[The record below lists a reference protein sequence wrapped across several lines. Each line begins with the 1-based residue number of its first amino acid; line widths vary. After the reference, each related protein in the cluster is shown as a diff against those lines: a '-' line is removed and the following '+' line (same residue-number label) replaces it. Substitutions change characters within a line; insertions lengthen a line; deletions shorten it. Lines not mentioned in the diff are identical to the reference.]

1 VVPNHALCQLSYAPP
16 ENAAII
22 PLAVGGRRP
31 RAAGLALLLAAAAA
45 AAGACRGPQ
54 GRPDAPPGTPAG
66 HCRPGQTYL
75 PQYGE
80 CY

>member
-1 VVPNHALCQLSYAPP
+1 MSYAPP
-16 ENAAII
+16 ENEAII
-22 PLAVGGRRP
+22 PIAGGRPTRF
-31 RAAGLALLLAAAAA
+31 AGLVLLLAAAAA
-45 AAGACRGPQ
+45 AAACRSPQ

-66 HCRPGQTYL
+66 RCRPGQTYL